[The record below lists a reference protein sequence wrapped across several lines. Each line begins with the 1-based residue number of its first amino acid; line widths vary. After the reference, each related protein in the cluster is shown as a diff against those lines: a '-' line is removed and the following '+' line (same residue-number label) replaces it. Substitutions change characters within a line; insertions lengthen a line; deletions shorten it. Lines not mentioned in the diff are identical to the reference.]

1 MDVDGLWNSVLG
13 EIELEVSRG
22 QFISFFKST
31 RLSSSDANDGS
42 FVIYCPNPNSA
53 AMLKSRYLPLIK
65 RILEERTQLPIT
77 LTFTIASAQQ
87 RPFESPGPLFESVIS
102 KENIVR
108 NAGLNPNYTFESFA
122 VSDSN
127 QMAHAASQAVSVK
140 LGTAYNPLFLWGIT
154 GVGKTHLMQAIGREV
169 LLKSSQTQVIYC
181 TGEEFTNEIIEAIRS
196 RTSGTFKRKYR
207 NANLLMVDD
216 VQFIAGKESVQT
228 EFFHTFNSILNSG
241 GQVVLTSDK
250 PPSEIKEL
258 EARLRSRFEGGL
270 IIDITPPNFELRT
283 AILLIKA
290 QSRGITIPI
299 DAAKSIAANIEDI
312 RAIEGALLRY
322 TTEERNGVL
331 PHEAVSHILSR
342 AHGGKPLEK
351 SIRPEKVVE
360 LFAVY
365 FDLKPEH
372 ITGKSRKKQFAEP
385 RQLLMYLL
393 RHELGIP
400 LSEIGRLLGDR
411 DHTTIM
417 HGIEKIT
424 NLLPKKERLR
434 EQLSLVRRQIWG

>member
-13 EIELEVSRG
+13 EIELELSRG

-31 RLSSSDANDGS
+31 RLASPDNKPGS
-42 FVIYCPNPNSA
+42 FVLYCPNPNSA
-53 AMLKSRYLPLIK
+53 AMLKSRYLALVK
-65 RILEERTQLPIT
+65 RILEERIQQPVT
-77 LTFTIASAQQ
+77 LSFIVSPQHPQTI
-87 RPFESPGPLFESVIS
+87 ESPGPLFESVIS
-102 KENIVR
+102 RENIVR
-108 NAGLNPNYTFESFA
+108 NAGLNPNYTFENFA

-127 QMAHAASQAVSVK
+127 QMAHAASQAVASK
-140 LGTAYNPLFLWGIT
+140 LGQAYNPLFLWGIT
-154 GVGKTHLMQAIGREV
+154 GVGKTHLMQAVGREV
-169 LLKSSQTQVIYC
+169 LIKNPQTHVIYC

-196 RTSGTFKRKYR
+196 RASGHFKRRYR
-207 NANLLMVDD
+207 NAQLLLVDD

-250 PPSEIKEL
+250 PPSAIQEL

-290 QSRGITIPI
+290 QSRGISIPI
-299 DAAKSIAANIEDI
+299 DAAKSLAANIEDV

-322 TTEERNGVL
+322 STEERNGIL
-331 PHEAVSHILSR
+331 PYEAVTHILSR

-351 SIRPEKVVE
+351 NIRPEKIVE
-360 LFAVY
+360 LFAVH
-365 FDLKPEH
+365 FDLRPEH
-372 ITGKSRKKQFAEP
+372 ITGKSRKKQIAEP

-393 RHELGIP
+393 RHELGIS
-400 LSEIGRLLGDR
+400 LSEIGRLLGGR
-411 DHTTIM
+411 DHTTVM

-424 NLLPKKERLR
+424 NLLPKKERIR
-434 EQLSLVRRQIWG
+434 EDLSQVRRLIWG

>member
-22 QFISFFKST
+22 QFISFFKNT
-31 RLSSSDANDGS
+31 RLSSPDNARGA
-42 FVIYCPNPNSA
+42 FTIHCPNPNSA
-53 AMLKSRYLPLIK
+53 TMLKVRFLTLIK
-65 RILEERTQLPIT
+65 RVLEERTQQPAHI
-77 LTFTIASAQQ
+77 TFTVSPQQ
-87 RPFESPGPLFESVIS
+87 QHVEAPGPLFESVIS
-102 KENIVR
+102 HENVVR

-127 QMAHAASQAVSVK
+127 QMAHAASQAVSSK
-140 LGTAYNPLFLWGIT
+140 LGEAYNPLFLWGVT
-154 GVGKTHLMQAIGREV
+154 GVGKTHLMQAIGRAV
-169 LLKSSQTQVIYC
+169 LLKNPQTHVIYC
-181 TGEEFTNEIIEAIRS
+181 TGEEFTNEIIEAIQT
-196 RTSGTFKRKYR
+196 RTSRLFKRKYR
-207 NANLLMVDD
+207 NAQLLMVDD

-228 EFFHTFNSILNSG
+228 EFFHTFNSILNFG

-250 PPSEIKEL
+250 PPSAIKEL

-290 QSRGITIPI
+290 QSRGISIPI
-299 DAAKSIAANIEDI
+299 DAAKSLAANIDDV

-322 TTEERNGVL
+322 STEERNGIL
-331 PHEAVSHILSR
+331 PHEAVSRILSR

-351 SIRPEKVVE
+351 NVRPEKIIE
-360 LFAVY
+360 LFAVH

-393 RHELGIP
+393 RHELGIS
-400 LSEIGRLLGDR
+400 LNEIGLLLGGR
-411 DHTTIM
+411 DHTTVM
-417 HGIEKIT
+417 YGVEKIAS
-424 NLLPKKERLR
+424 LLPKKERIR
-434 EQLSLVRRQIWG
+434 EDLSQVRRLIWG